1 MKVID
6 YTNNLE
12 ALSRLTETE
21 EMDRRR
27 EFRRKEHRREKK
39 IRRIGDIGFIA
50 VVCGCCFVI
59 GFCVGG
65 MA

>member
-1 MKVID
+1 MMKTID

-12 ALSRLTETE
+12 ALSRLTESE

-27 EFRRKEHRREKK
+27 AERRWEHRREKK

-50 VVCGCCFVI
+50 VVVACAYII
-59 GFCVGG
+59 GYCMGAV
-65 MA
+65 

>member
-1 MKVID
+1 MMKTMD
-6 YTNNLE
+6 YTNSLE

-27 EFRRKEHRREKK
+27 AERRWEHRREKK

-50 VVCGCCFVI
+50 VVCACCWII
-59 GFCVGG
+59 GYCMGAV
-65 MA
+65 

>member
-1 MKVID
+1 MKTID

-12 ALSRLTETE
+12 ALSCLTESE

-27 EFRRKEHRREKK
+27 AERRWEHRREKK

-50 VVCGCCFVI
+50 VVCACAFII
-59 GFCVGG
+59 GYCMGAV
-65 MA
+65 